1 MQPRALSAQARVAR
15 ARTHLVLD
23 EPFFGNLLYRLKF
36 VEDPSADT
44 AWVDGVHLGYNPN
57 YVLELSDEE
66 LKGLLCHEVL
76 HVANGHCWRRRWRT
90 HERWNDACDYAINP
104 IVLRAGY
111 ILPPNGLL
119 SDEFIGK
126 PAEIIYDLIED
137 PSPENAPQSVPQAGA
152 PQEGNDQGGKDPQGT
167 PQAGDSDQNPSCQQD
182 ESSEEGKDGN
192 DGKDDKN
199 GKDGKAGKA
208 DKGGKA
214 KKSASSGQGTSGKNS
229 DDQKTSGE
237 GGSSDGKPEAKPDD
251 KSNKAKGDS
260 GTDKAPGAD
269 QSGGQSG
276 AGASDKDDTRAPSKS
291 EATKNG
297 KTSSAD
303 VAADSGTKPMQTS
316 DKPYG
321 QRTAGEVRDAP
332 LDCDAKALEAD
343 WKIAVQQALAI
354 ATARGKVP
362 GGIKEMVGEALKPR
376 VDWKAVLRQFL
387 QQAWLAMDYTW
398 RLPAASYVPY
408 GLYLPRL
415 ASESLP
421 RIVVTYDTSASVSN
435 RLIAEFKAELR
446 AIIEEL
452 CPEETLLIYCDAIV
466 QEITRFMAGEE
477 LVFKEIPGRGGTDFR
492 PPFEWVEKEGADP
505 VCLIYFTDMDGIA
518 PKEPPAYPVLWVSP
532 PTSFKAPWGEHV
544 EMWD

>member
-57 YVLELSDEE
+57 YVVELSDEE

-90 HERWNDACDYAINP
+90 HERWNAACDYAINP

-126 PAEIIYDLIED
+126 PAEIIYDLIKD
-137 PSPENAPQSVPQAGA
+137 PSPKNAPQSVPQAGIS
-152 PQEGNDQGGKDPQGT
+152 QKGNDQSGKDPQDA
-167 PQAGDSDQNPSCQQD
+167 PQAGDSDQNSSGQQS
-182 ESSEEGKDGN
+182 ESSEEGEG
-192 DGKDDKN
+192 GKDDK
-199 GKDGKAGKA
+199 D
-208 DKGGKA
+208 GKA
-214 KKSASSGQGTSGKNS
+214 KKSASSGKGASGKES
-229 DDQKTSGE
+229 DDPKTTGKGNSAG
-237 GGSSDGKPEAKPDD
+237 GKPEAELDD
-251 KSNKAKGDS
+251 KSNKAKGGS
-260 GTDKAPGAD
+260 GADKAQGAD

-276 AGASDKDDTRAPSKS
+276 VGASDKDDTQTQSKS

-297 KTSSAD
+297 KISSED
-303 VAADSGTKPMQTS
+303 VAADPNTKPMQTS

-332 LDCDAKALEAD
+332 LDCDVKALEAD

-362 GGIKEMVGEALKPR
+362 GGIKEMVGEALKSR

-421 RIVVTYDTSASVSN
+421 RIVVTYDTSASVSS

-446 AIIEEL
+446 VIIEEL
-452 CPEETLLIYCDAIV
+452 CPEETLLIYCDAVIK
-466 QEITRFMAGEE
+466 EIIRFMAGEE

-492 PPFEWVEKEGADP
+492 PPFAWVDQEGADP

-532 PTSFKAPWGEHV
+532 PTSFNAPWGEHV